1 MAHMFPTLIRQPSI
15 EQQLSALSAHLLF
28 SDLGTSD
35 SCKSSDRLAG
45 AAWTTF
51 NRLDPA
57 LRTHLGM
64 CPRCAHR
71 YATLRAYQCLRR
83 CPDKW
88 PVVLQSTDYEFPA
101 DDRELQLLG
110 FIDIESKKFQLCRDE
125 SEWTATSSGM
135 RINIVID
142 KATDLFAVTILDAPH
157 MIHSISVVVPDHA
170 LPTDRVDDPRAF
182 ECVDSLSR
190 VVGISDSDA
199 AGDKAFKWF
208 NQGLVSVVIEKHSV
222 VSTHEDFGE
231 LVRTLLYDLG
241 AVETDCDYELP
252 SGLHSDTYI
261 NVGKL
266 CSAEEALSNVALA
279 LDSCFSDVSF
289 DTIAT
294 NGWAMAMIAR
304 RLASIRSKRGAIRIQ
319 DVICEGYEHLTFAG
333 DILPHSKTLVLVDVN
348 VTGSLVTRL
357 ANAVRRINA
366 TVVGMGALVYAVSSV
381 SKRPQDLRYLA
392 DIELDVVSP
401 IKDQCPRCDK
411 RPLKVFNPVAQCM
424 TQRAPFPRSPTEFL
438 TQNSQAREFWDFVNV
453 ADAYE
458 HHRKEDDTHY
468 LAFVD
473 TKKLLDHA
481 RIGST
486 LVNRLRDRI
495 LLRSGLPFQLL
506 IPDRPRSK
514 TLAAMLCES
523 FKKIDPSSAPEVIV
537 ARRSRTSKVHP
548 ATFAP
553 WHISPQ
559 EAVAMKGRLVL
570 VIDTA
575 AGHGRT
581 LDNLTCLAADNGAKS
596 VGAAVLLSRLTE
608 TCEQAFDTRL
618 TNGFS
623 WLFHFPIRPVVIRG
637 PDVSL
642 CPVCRRRAALKAI
655 ADRSPSPEV
664 RQWCEYVV
672 SRIRIPR
679 QTVEPPENAE
689 RQLSLFPQSD
699 EFIRSCRSSVASG
712 VTLHALN
719 AAMNNGMAPLT
730 LPELT
735 NANIPVRN
743 RAAMIENLPQSAIEW
758 SGEVLLDDLRE
769 FLAHGDEAAIWRA
782 SADALARAGSNEWL
796 SHIEQFLD
804 RLGEHRR
811 PASPSFWNNLAC
823 TGCVTAAGDAGVAS
837 TLKQQ
842 LGKLLDSHSQSAHAV
857 GLKVLIDAICE

>member
-1 MAHMFPTLIRQPSI
+1 MIGS
-15 EQQLSALSAHLLF
+15 LSAA
-28 SDLGTSD
+28 
-35 SCKSSDRLAG
+35 
-45 AAWTTF
+45 
-51 NRLDPA
+51 
-57 LRTHLGM
+57 
-64 CPRCAHR
+64 
-71 YATLRAYQCLRR
+71 
-83 CPDKW
+83 
-88 PVVLQSTDYEFPA
+88 
-101 DDRELQLLG
+101 
-110 FIDIESKKFQLCRDE
+110 
-125 SEWTATSSGM
+125 SG
-135 RINIVID
+135 
-142 KATDLFAVTILDAPH
+142 ILD
-157 MIHSISVVVPDHA
+157 
-170 LPTDRVDDPRAF
+170 L
-182 ECVDSLSR
+182 
-190 VVGISDSDA
+190 DA
-199 AGDKAFKWF
+199 AGDRIYKWLES
-208 NQGLVSVVIEKHSV
+208 GAVGIAIEKHTLA
-222 VSTHEDFGE
+222 STYEDFGDI
-231 LVRTLLYDLG
+231 VRSQLFDLG

-266 CSAEEALSNVALA
+266 CASEDALSTVALA

-289 DTIAT
+289 DTIVT

-304 RLASIRSKRGAIRIQ
+304 RLATLRSRRGATRIQ

-333 DILPHSKTLVLVDVN
+333 DILPNSRTLVLVDVN
-348 VTGSLVTRL
+348 VTGSLLNRL
-357 ANAVRRINA
+357 VSAVRRINGI
-366 TVVGMGALVYAVSSV
+366 VVGTGALAYAISNI
-381 SKRPQDLRYLA
+381 SKRPKELRYLA
-392 DIELDVVSP
+392 DIEMDIASP
-401 IKDQCPRCDK
+401 TKGNCARCNK
-411 RPLKVFNPVAQCM
+411 KSLKVFNPVAQCM

-438 TQNSQAREFWDFVNV
+438 TQNSQAREFWEFVNV

-481 RIGST
+481 RIGPT
-486 LVNRLRDRI
+486 LVNRLRDRV
-495 LLRSGLPFQLL
+495 LLRTGRPDCLL

-514 TLAAMLCES
+514 RLATMLCKA
-523 FKKIDPSSAPEVIV
+523 FKEFDPSSEPEVII
-537 ARRSRTSKVHP
+537 ARRSRMSKVHP
-548 ATFAP
+548 ATFAT
-553 WHISPQ
+553 WHVLSQ
-559 EAVAMKGRLVL
+559 EAAAMEGRIVL
-570 VIDTA
+570 VVDTA

-581 LDNLTCLAADNGAKS
+581 LDNLTCLAAENRAKS

-618 TNGFS
+618 TSGFT
-623 WLFHFPIRPVVIRG
+623 WLFHLPIRPVVIRG

-642 CPVCRRRAALKAI
+642 CPVCRRRAALRAI
-655 ADRSPSPEV
+655 GEKSPSPEV

-679 QTVEPPENAE
+679 QASELPTNAD

-699 EFIRSCRSSVASG
+699 EFIRSCRASVASG

-735 NANIPVRN
+735 NASIPVRN

-758 SGEVLLDDLRE
+758 SGEVLAEDLRE

-796 SHIEQFLD
+796 SHIEQFLG
-804 RLGEHRR
+804 RLEGRRR

-823 TGCVTAAGDAGVAS
+823 TGCVTAAGDAGIAS

-842 LGKLLDSHSQSAHAV
+842 LGKLLDSNSQSTHAT
-857 GLKVLIDAICE
+857 GLKTLINAICE